1 MVSLVLVGS
10 GKLGSGVGL
19 EKLGSH
25 VIWIDLDSCLV
36 PGEPNHVNA
45 NEGLVNIF
53 TVTPSNFVLL
63 LFFVTD
69 SVQVMGGSFG

>member
-1 MVSLVLVGS
+1 MVSLGLVGS
-10 GKLGSGVGL
+10 GCGVGL

-53 TVTPSNFVLL
+53 TVTPSNLVLL